1 VKHPSELDLAA
12 WAGGDT
18 GLFRRF
24 AIGRH
29 VRGCE
34 QCREEIA
41 AYREM
46 RAELMEAGLSEG
58 DMPELDWDALAS
70 EMRANIHLG
79 LEAGACVRV
88 APEKRV
94 FSPRLAVAFASL
106 LLLAGAGILLRDHK
120 PHSEAAATPAPE
132 YRTPVLESSMTGIEL
147 RSGRT
152 SFALLNREGAAANQ
166 TVSAQGA
173 VRLSDIDDTGSVTIK
188 DVYLQ

>member
-1 VKHPSELDLAA
+1 MKHPSELDLAA
-12 WAGGDT
+12 YAGGDT
-18 GLFRRF
+18 GSLQRF
-24 AIGRH
+24 AVERH

-34 QCREEIA
+34 ACQQEIA

-46 RAELMEAGLSEG
+46 RERLPSTEIP
-58 DMPELDWDALAS
+58 DLDWDSLAS

-88 APEKRV
+88 IREKRA

-106 LLLAGAGILLRDHK
+106 LLLASAGFFLRDHR
-120 PHSEAAATPAPE
+120 PHAEVAAA
-132 YRTPVLESSMTGIEL
+132 PVLESNMSGIEL
-147 RSGRT
+147 RTGRT
-152 SFALLNREGAAANQ
+152 SFALLNREGAAASQ

-173 VRLSDIDDTGSVTIK
+173 VRSRDIDDTGSVTIK